1 MNADTH
7 REPAAGRIRLIAAV
21 VSLIL
26 VSAFIVRGSYAVFS
40 DTTDNVDNAWA
51 AGSVALTN
59 DPDGGG
65 FSDATTAEF
74 NESELIPGDSA
85 AGCIEVRYD
94 GDVTAPADLTNVFLY
109 TANLADTDGGSDSGD
124 AAKLSDDLDMV
135 VYIYD
140 AGETCATGT
149 PTTTQIFA
157 SAALG
162 TMPTAFGSGIDSGWK
177 PAASGE
183 VRAFQFTWTLG
194 TDTANDAQGD
204 ATEIDFVWEIQTS

>member
-1 MNADTH
+1 MQTQSQTSTS
-7 REPAAGRIRLIAAV
+7 GRIRLIAAV
-21 VSLIL
+21 ASLLL
-26 VSAFIVRGSYAVFS
+26 VSVFVVRGSYAVFS
-40 DTTDNVDNAWA
+40 DSTDNVDNAWA

-74 NESELIPGDSA
+74 DESTLIPGDTGT
-85 AGCIEVRYD
+85 GCIDVRYD

-135 VYIYD
+135 VHIYD
-140 AGETCATGT
+140 PGETCATVS

-157 SAALG
+157 SDALDN
-162 TMPTAFGSGIDSGWK
+162 MPTSFGGGIDSGWK
-177 PAASGE
+177 PAATGE
-183 VRAFQFTWTLG
+183 VRAFGFTWTLG
-194 TDTANDAQGD
+194 ADTANDAQGD
-204 ATEIDFVWEIQTS
+204 ATEVDFVWEIQTS